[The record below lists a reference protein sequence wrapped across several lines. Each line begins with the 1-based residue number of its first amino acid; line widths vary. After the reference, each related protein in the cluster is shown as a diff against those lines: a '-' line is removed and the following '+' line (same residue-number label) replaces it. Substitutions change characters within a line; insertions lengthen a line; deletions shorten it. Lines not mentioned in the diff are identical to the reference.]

1 MQNARNISL
10 QPITTRATTSA
21 EIKQLGLPLI
31 TFEKDL
37 PRMDEPDALT
47 PRAWPP
53 WTVCVRWWCS
63 SGRLYGTVYL
73 TVRGLSVILP
83 MTILSLK
90 EHRSQI
96 SCADGR
102 ASTRH
107 LHGRTARAARCATVK
122 VASAGTS
129 VRA

>member
-63 SGRLYGTVYL
+63 SGRFYGTVYL

-90 EHRSQI
+90 EHRFT
-96 SCADGR
+96 DLMR
-102 ASTRH
+102 
-107 LHGRTARAARCATVK
+107 GRTCQHSPPSRSHSARRALYDREG
-122 VASAGTS
+122 SA
-129 VRA
+129 

>member
-96 SCADGR
+96 SCARTDVPALATFTVAQR
-102 ASTRH
+102 AP
-107 LHGRTARAARCATVK
+107 RA
-122 VASAGTS
+122 
-129 VRA
+129 VRP